1 MRALVTGSAGFVG
14 SHLTEALLAR
24 GDSVVGIDCFNDNY
38 GRSQKLANL
47 RTITDWD
54 SFEFVPVDLAR
65 GDLAELTA
73 EADVVFHLAAEPG
86 VRSGWGPRYGHFV
99 RNNILATQHLLD
111 ALKDRDDVRLVFA
124 SSSSVYGDAT
134 QRPTPEEATRE
145 PLSPYGQTKVAAEHL
160 CHLYAANYGLDYA
173 CLRYF
178 TVFGPRQR
186 PDMAFHTFGRAA
198 LDGRPITV
206 FGDGHQTRDFTY
218 VGDVVEATLSAAAV
232 PLGDRRTFNIGG
244 GAPASVMDVLALLR
258 AMVAGELQVS
268 HLPAERGDVRDT
280 AADVR
285 QARDVLLYRPQTGL
299 EEGLRAQLDWMLEV
313 DAPIPG

>member
-47 RTITDWD
+47 RSVTDWD
-54 SFEFVPVDLAR
+54 NFEFVPVDLAR

-124 SSSSVYGDAT
+124 SSSSVYGDAS
-134 QRPTPEEATRE
+134 QRPTPEDALRE
-145 PLSPYGQTKVAAEHL
+145 PLSPYGQTKVAAEQL
-160 CHLYAANYGLDYA
+160 CHLYAANYGLDYV

-186 PDMAFHTFGRAA
+186 PDMAFHVFGRAA
-198 LDGRPITV
+198 LAGRPVTV

-218 VGDVVEATLSAAAV
+218 VGDVVEATLSAATA

-244 GAPASVMDVLALLR
+244 GAPASIRDVLALLR
-258 AMVAGELQVS
+258 TMVAGELQVS
-268 HLPAERGDVRDT
+268 FLPAELGDVRDT
-280 AADVR
+280 AANVR
-285 QARDVLLYRPQTGL
+285 QARDVLRYRPRTSL
-299 EEGLRAQLDWMLEV
+299 EEGLLAQMDWMLEEDV
-313 DAPIPG
+313 AISG